1 MLAKI
6 LEKTLALYLTKA
18 VKCGIL
24 YPSKKEAKMRS
35 VEDVVNVN
43 ETILP
48 KAETAV
54 LAMRTLYES
63 FGYTKYKMSKFEDY
77 DLYRDNKRFLPK
89 GEIITFPN
97 RDGRLLALKPDV
109 TLSIVKNAREGEQI
123 REYYNENV
131 YRGMDGEHREIM
143 QVGLECIGEI
153 DLYSTCEVIRLAKKT
168 LSIICESSILDI
180 SHGAFVGGLLDAA
193 GLPDDGV
200 RDAFNTCIAGK
211 NAHELSKLCQAY
223 GVASDVEEK
232 LCRLLTLY
240 GPFPAIRE
248 EMQSLVVSEDM
259 ASAFREIEAIDNYF
273 RTIGEDKGLA
283 VDLSLVNDMCYYT
296 GVLFKGYVQG
306 VPAGVLSGGR
316 YDGLLQRMQ
325 KNGMGAVGFAV
336 YMNLLDLYFDEG
348 RGKEYDVDILVTYD
362 SGTDMAALSR
372 TVDMLMG
379 GGRSVRVQK
388 QADDKLRY
396 KEKFHFGERGL
407 EIRD

>member
-1 MLAKI
+1 MK
-6 LEKTLALYLTKA
+6 
-18 VKCGIL
+18 
-24 YPSKKEAKMRS
+24 
-35 VEDVVNVN
+35 

-48 KAETAV
+48 KEERAV
-54 LAMRTLYES
+54 LAMRALYES

-97 RDGRLLALKPDV
+97 RDGKLMALKPDV

-153 DLYSTCEVIRLAKKT
+153 DLYSTCEVIRLAKKS
-168 LSIICESSILDI
+168 LEIICEDSILDI
-180 SHGAFVGGLLDAA
+180 SHGAFVNGLLDAA
-193 GLPDDGV
+193 GLPEDGS
-200 RDAFNTCIAGK
+200 RGKFNTCIAGK
-211 NAHELSKLCQAY
+211 NAHELSKLCREY
-223 GVASDVEEK
+223 GVDSDIEEK
-232 LCRLLTLY
+232 LCRMLTLY
-240 GPFPAIRE
+240 GPFPKIAE
-248 EMQSLVVSEDM
+248 EAKALVVSEDM
-259 ASAFREIEAIDNYF
+259 EAAYAEIEAIDAYF
-273 RTIGEDKGLA
+273 RAIGEEKGLA
-283 VDLSLVNDMCYYT
+283 VDLSLVNDMRYYT

-316 YDGLLQRMQ
+316 YDGLLHRMQ

-336 YMNLLDLYFDEG
+336 YMNLLDLFFDEG
-348 RGKEYDVDILVTYD
+348 TAKEHDIDILITYD

-388 QADDKLRY
+388 DEDTKLRY
-396 KEKFHFGERGL
+396 KEKFHYGERGL
-407 EIRD
+407 EIRG

>member
-1 MLAKI
+1 MK
-6 LEKTLALYLTKA
+6 
-18 VKCGIL
+18 
-24 YPSKKEAKMRS
+24 
-35 VEDVVNVN
+35 

-89 GEIITFPN
+89 GEILTFPN

-131 YRGMDGEHREIM
+131 YRGMDGEQREIM

-168 LSIICESSILDI
+168 LSIICENSILDI

-200 RDAFNTCIAGK
+200 RDQFNTCIAGK
-211 NAHELSKLCQAY
+211 NAHELARLCKEY
-223 GVASDVEEK
+223 GVAGDVEEK

-240 GPFPAIRE
+240 GPFSTIRD

-296 GVLFKGYVQG
+296 GVLFRGYVQG
-306 VPAGVLSGGR
+306 VPTGVLSGGR

-325 KNGMGAVGFAV
+325 KSGMGAVGFAV

-362 SGTDMAALSR
+362 SGTDMASLSR

-388 QADDKLRY
+388 QADSKLRY
-396 KEKFHFGERGL
+396 KEKFHYGERGL

>member
-1 MLAKI
+1 M
-6 LEKTLALYLTKA
+6 
-18 VKCGIL
+18 
-24 YPSKKEAKMRS
+24 
-35 VEDVVNVN
+35 EDLVNVK

-168 LSIICESSILDI
+168 LSIICEDSILDV
-180 SHGAFVGGLLDAA
+180 SHGAFVGGLLA
-193 GLPDDGV
+193 GLPIDGC
-200 RDAFNTCIAGK
+200 RDRFHSCIAGK
-211 NAHELSKLCQAY
+211 NAHELARLCAECGVDTETTGKLT
-223 GVASDVEEK
+223 K
-232 LCRLLTLY
+232 LLTLY
-240 GPFPAIRE
+240 GPFAVIRD
-248 EMQSLVVSEDM
+248 EMQALVSNDEM
-259 ASAFREIEAIDNYF
+259 ADAITELEAIDNYF
-273 RTIGEDKGLA
+273 RAIGEDAGIA
-283 VDLSLVNDMCYYT
+283 VDLSLVNDMQYYT
-296 GVLFKGYVQG
+296 GVLFRGYVQG
-306 VPAGVLSGGR
+306 VPTGVLSGGR

-336 YMNLLDLYFDEG
+336 NMNLLDLYFDEG
-348 RGKEYDVDILVTYD
+348 KGKEYDVDILVTYD
-362 SGTDMAALSR
+362 SGTDMASLSR

-388 QADDKLRY
+388 QADSKLRY
-396 KEKFHFGERGL
+396 REKFHYGERGL